1 MDQAV
6 NRLMMDA
13 AQRIGDSLPPEPC
26 VLRRHVGIVRAV
38 VHTGYHKPVRWSGE
52 GGNTVSEPGAR
63 EPASNG
69 ATLERAR
76 EAVLAAA
83 RPLPPAE
90 EMLIEDLTEDE
101 ERLFVEAILDA

>member
-1 MDQAV
+1 M
-6 NRLMMDA
+6 
-13 AQRIGDSLPPEPC
+13 
-26 VLRRHVGIVRAV
+26 
-38 VHTGYHKPVRWSGE
+38 
-52 GGNTVSEPGAR
+52 SEPGAR

-69 ATLERAR
+69 ATLERSR